1 MHLAM
6 IDAFDN
12 SIRNWGAGFDWPAEY
27 VLRLLLA
34 ALAGGLVGVERELRG
49 RHAGFRTNL
58 LVSVG
63 SALVMLVSISV
74 AGRTWVHGVEVNVN
88 IDPARIAYGIMTGI
102 GFLGAGAIL
111 KHNSGVRGLTT
122 AAALWCVAA
131 VGMAAGFGMYT
142 ITVIAT
148 VIIVAALWV
157 LDYVEN
163 FMPRTRYRTLVIRRR
178 WGADCVLDT
187 VNKVKQAG
195 LKVQTAGFV
204 RTADLAFVD
213 ISIHAAFKRMD
224 IYYALERALEVDA
237 IYELMST
244 REE

>member
-1 MHLAM
+1 MHLAV

-12 SIRNWGAGFDWPAEY
+12 SIRNWGASFDWPAEY

-34 ALAGGLVGVERELRG
+34 AVAGGLVGIERELRG
-49 RHAGFRTNL
+49 RQAGFRTNL

-63 SALVMLVSISV
+63 SALVMLVSISFV
-74 AGRTWVHGVEVNVN
+74 GRAWPHGTEVNVN

-157 LDYVEN
+157 LDYVEK
-163 FMPRTRYRTLVIRRR
+163 FMPRTRYRTLIIRRR
-178 WGADCVLDT
+178 WGPDCVLET

-195 LKVQTAGFV
+195 LKVQTAGFE
-204 RTADLAFVD
+204 RTPDLASVD
-213 ISIHAAFKRMD
+213 VRIHAAFKRMQ
-224 IYYALERALEVDA
+224 IYYALERALETDET
-237 IYELMST
+237 YELMAT

>member
-1 MHLAM
+1 MTVAV
-6 IDAFDN
+6 IDALDN
-12 SIRNWGAGFDWPAEY
+12 TIRTWGATFSWPAEQ

-34 ALAGGLVGVERELRG
+34 AVAGGLVGIEREVRG

-63 SALVMLVSISV
+63 SALVMLVSINF
-74 AGRTWVHGVEVNVN
+74 ADRAWNHGNAFNLN

-111 KHNSGVRGLTT
+111 KYGAAVRGLTT

-131 VGMAAGFGMYT
+131 IGMAAGFGMYT
-142 ITVIAT
+142 LTIITTAMV
-148 VIIVAALWV
+148 VAALWI

-163 FMPRTRYRTLVIRRR
+163 LLPRTRYRTLVIRRR
-178 WGADCVLDT
+178 WGEDCVIETINFLKRAGM
-187 VNKVKQAG
+187 KVHS
-195 LKVQTAGFV
+195 AGFE
-204 RTADLAFVD
+204 RNGDLQHVD
-213 ISIHAAFKRMD
+213 ISVHTAFKNLRT
-224 IYYALERALEVDA
+224 YYDLERALEKDA
-237 IYELMST
+237 KFELIAT